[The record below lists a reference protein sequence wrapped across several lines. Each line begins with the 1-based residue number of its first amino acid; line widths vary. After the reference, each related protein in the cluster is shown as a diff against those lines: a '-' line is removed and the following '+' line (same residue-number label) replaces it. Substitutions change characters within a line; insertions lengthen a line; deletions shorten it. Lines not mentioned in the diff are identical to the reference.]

1 MLSFYLSMLSDPD
14 DHEKMTRLYYKYR
27 QLMVQVATNILFSKH
42 DAEDAVHE
50 AFIRVAK
57 NLHKIHGI
65 NNLETKIYLIT
76 IVRRVCYSMG
86 AEKSKIL
93 RHSIW
98 HDDDEEVDVVVSIP
112 DKSPLPAD
120 IAHRH
125 SVREILMNAIDK
137 LKPGQ
142 RDVLVLYYM
151 EGRNAAEVAELLEI
165 STNAVYKR
173 LKIAIETIREILLEE
188 GYDAEDLR
196 I

>member
-14 DHEKMTRLYYKYR
+14 DQEKMARLYNKYR
-27 QLMVQVATNILFSKH
+27 QLMIQVAVGTLKSPH

-57 NLHKIHGI
+57 NLHKIHGV
-65 NNLETKIYLIT
+65 NRLETKIYLVT

-86 AEKSKIL
+86 AKNSKRL
-93 RHSIW
+93 RQSVQY
-98 HDDDEEVDVVVSIP
+98 DDEIEENIVESIL

-151 EGRNAAEVAELLEI
+151 EEKSAAEVADLLCI

-173 LKIAIETIREILLEE
+173 LKNATEIVKGILLEE